1 MDYTAVSDKRFCSNS
16 CVNGLLNYYAG
27 LAEAQHI
34 DFSARA
40 VCGQLPFSN
49 ADMTILLG
57 NALDNAVHAASEF
70 GDAVPDLCPEIRF
83 SADIIN
89 DQFAIQIENS
99 CLSVSCAPASQKG
112 NRAGGEDWLPADAF
126 KSTHSSG
133 YGLKSMEMI
142 TGKYGGNAWFSFD
155 AKKRIFVT
163 RLMLPVSEVQICV

>member
-1 MDYTAVSDKRFCSNS
+1 
-16 CVNGLLNYYAG
+16 
-27 LAEAQHI
+27 
-34 DFSARA
+34 
-40 VCGQLPFSN
+40 
-49 ADMTILLG
+49 MTILLG

-70 GDAVPDLCPEIRF
+70 GEAVPDPKPEIRF

-99 CLSVSCAPASQKG
+99 CLSVSCAPASQRG
-112 NRAGGEDWLPADAF
+112 NRAGGEGWLPADAF

-155 AKKRIFVT
+155 AKNRIFVT
-163 RLMLPVSEVQICV
+163 RLMLPVSEV